1 MIPTIPIPGG
11 QGLVRNALAL
21 SHDYARAII
30 QPGDRVVDATCGK
43 GRDTAFLAECVGPS
57 GRVDAF
63 DIQPAA
69 IAQTGDTLR
78 QLELT
83 DRCHLHLASHDRM
96 AEWVEPGIR
105 CTLFNLGYLPGGDHA
120 IGTTTATTL
129 PALTTALRLTV
140 VGGAVLVCLYYG
152 GDSGFA
158 EHDAV
163 LAAVRSLPVQTYA
176 VQTIELANAINCP
189 PIFIAIEKLRDD

>member
-1 MIPTIPIPGG
+1 MTPSIPRG
-11 QGLVRNALAL
+11 QGLVRNALDL

-30 QPGDRVVDATCGK
+30 EPGDRVVDATCGK
-43 GRDTAFLAECVGPS
+43 GRDTAFLAECVGPT

-69 IAQTGDTLR
+69 MAQTKDLLR
-78 QLELT
+78 QLDLAE
-83 DRCHLHLASHDRM
+83 RCHLHLASHDRM

-105 CTLFNLGYLPGGDHA
+105 CTLFNLGYLPGGNHA
-120 IGTTTATTL
+120 IGTRAATTL
-129 PALTTALRLTV
+129 PALHTALALTV

-158 EHDAV
+158 EHDEV

-176 VQTIELANAINCP
+176 VQTIELANAVNCP
-189 PIFIAIEKLRDD
+189 PIFICIEKLRAG